1 MFQQRHR
8 LLVNASWI
16 IKLRWLAVV
25 GQLLTIGAVIFGLGI
40 ELQMTWALLAVISA
54 TAFSNLLLMVW
65 LRHWRQ
71 LVEYEAWHW
80 HLVLG
85 LVMIMDLLSLTT
97 LLFATGG
104 PNNPFWVFYYVNV
117 SLAALVLTRNW
128 AWSINLLSVVCFG
141 FLLYEHIELAELNG
155 LGPSLS
161 IRQAGSTNLHQ
172 LGLLMG
178 YTLSSGVLVYFVT
191 RLTSELEQQE
201 ENLRVAELNQARS
214 EKLEALGTLAAGTAH
229 ELATPL
235 STIAVVAGDVA
246 KFFDDH
252 PLDHPDAKDVVED
265 IHLIRSQLDRC
276 RSILNRMAGQAGQAI
291 GESIRPIS
299 MSDFWELVLV
309 DLPDRNHVQLRM
321 ADDVADERSEVPVV
335 VLSQAVRGLVQN
347 AFDADPQR
355 RGVRVT
361 IERFAQHLTWEIS
374 DLGEGMAPEV
384 LKRVSEPFFTTKP
397 TGKGMG
403 LGVFLAKNVIERLGG
418 SIDFQSAAGQGTKVT
433 IRLPRAEQSGK
444 AG

>member
-1 MFQQRHR
+1 MFQSRHR
-8 LLVNASWI
+8 LLVNATWI
-16 IKLRWLAVV
+16 IKLRWLAVT
-25 GQLLTIGAVIFGLGI
+25 GQLLTIAAVVFGLGI
-40 ELQMTWALLAVISA
+40 ELRMTWALLIVILA
-54 TAFSNLLLMVW
+54 TAVSNLLLMVW
-65 LRHWRQ
+65 LRYWRQ
-71 LVEYEAWHW
+71 LVSYEAWHW

-117 SLAALVLTRNW
+117 SLAALVLSRNW
-128 AWSINLLSVVCFG
+128 AWAINLLSVLCFG
-141 FLLYEHIELAELNG
+141 FLLYEHVELRELTPAAWNV
-155 LGPSLS
+155 S
-161 IRQAGSTNLHQ
+161 IREAGLPNLQQ

-178 YTLSSGVLVYFVT
+178 YTLSASVLVYFVT
-191 RLTSELEQQE
+191 RLTAEVDKQE
-201 ENLRVAELNQARS
+201 ENLRQAQQNQARS

-246 KFFDDH
+246 RFFDDH
-252 PLDHPDAKDVVED
+252 PLDHPDAQDVVED

-291 GESIRPIS
+291 GESIRPIG
-299 MSDFWELVLV
+299 MAEFWDLVLA
-309 DLPDRNHVQLRM
+309 DLPERELVQLRLNPEL
-321 ADDVADERSEVPVV
+321 AAEQTAAPVV

-347 AFDADPQR
+347 ALDADPQR

-361 IERFAQHLTWEIS
+361 VERFAQHLTWEIA
-374 DLGEGMAPEV
+374 DFGEGMPPEV

-403 LGVFLAKNVIERLGG
+403 LGVFLAKNVIERLEG
-418 SIDFQSAAGQGTKVT
+418 SIDFQSIAGQGTKVT
-433 IRLPRAEQSGK
+433 IRLPRFVTRA
-444 AG
+444 